1 MKVEYYGSEFEVPE
15 ILIKQFEKDFENLPG
30 SRDRNNVYM
39 LRNSIYEIL
48 DIVADDPEILDEAEY
63 REDFVRALAIR
74 QAMSTL
80 GILYDS

>member
-15 ILIKQFEKDFENLPG
+15 ILIKQFEKDFDGLPG
-30 SRDRNNVYM
+30 GKDRNSVHM
-39 LRNSIYEIL
+39 LRGTIFEIL
-48 DIVADDPEILDEAEY
+48 DIAADDPEILDEKEY
-63 REDFVRALAIR
+63 REDFVRALAMR

>member
-15 ILIKQFEKDFENLPG
+15 ILIKQFEKDFDGLPG
-30 SRDRNNVYM
+30 SRNRNSVYM
-39 LRNSIYEIL
+39 LRGTIFEIL
-48 DIVADDPEILDEAEY
+48 DIAADDPEILDEKDY
-63 REDFVRALAIR
+63 REDFVRALAMR

>member
-15 ILIKQFEKDFENLPG
+15 ILIKQFEKDFNALPG
-30 SRDRNNVYM
+30 SSDRHSVYM

-48 DIVADDPEILDEAEY
+48 DIVADDPEMLDEKEY

>member
-15 ILIKQFEKDFENLPG
+15 LLVTKFVKDFDCLPG
-30 SRDRNNVYM
+30 SGDRQSVHM

-48 DIVADDPEILDEAEY
+48 DLVADDPEILDDQEY

-74 QAMSTL
+74 QAMDTL

>member
-15 ILIKQFEKDFENLPG
+15 ILIRQFEKDFDGLPG
-30 SRDRNNVYM
+30 GKDRNSVYM
-39 LRNSIYEIL
+39 LRGTIYEIL
-48 DIVADDPEILDEAEY
+48 DIVADDPEILDEKEY
-63 REDFVRALAIR
+63 REDFVRALAMR

>member
-15 ILIKQFEKDFENLPG
+15 ILIKQFEKDFDGLPG
-30 SRDRNNVYM
+30 SSDRNSVYM

-48 DIVADDPEILDEAEY
+48 DIAADDPEILDEKEY

>member
-15 ILIKQFEKDFENLPG
+15 LLIKQFEKDFEGLPG
-30 SRDRNNVYM
+30 SRDRHSVYM
-39 LRNSIYEIL
+39 LRDSIYEIL
-48 DIVADDPEILDEAEY
+48 DIVADDPEILDEKEY

>member
-15 ILIKQFEKDFENLPG
+15 ILIRQFEKDFDGLPG
-30 SRDRNNVYM
+30 GKDRNSVYM
-39 LRNSIYEIL
+39 LRGTIFEIL
-48 DIVADDPEILDEAEY
+48 DIAADDPEILDEKEY
-63 REDFVRALAIR
+63 REDFVRALAMR

>member
-15 ILIKQFEKDFENLPG
+15 ILIKQFEKDFDGLPG
-30 SRDRNNVYM
+30 GKDRNSVYM
-39 LRNSIYEIL
+39 LRGTIFEIL
-48 DIVADDPEILDEAEY
+48 DIAADDPEILDEKEY
-63 REDFVRALAIR
+63 REDFVRALAMR

>member
-15 ILIKQFEKDFENLPG
+15 ILIKQFEKDFDGLPG
-30 SRDRNNVYM
+30 SRNRNSVYM
-39 LRNSIYEIL
+39 LRGTIFEIL
-48 DIVADDPEILDEAEY
+48 DIAADDPEILDEKEY
-63 REDFVRALAIR
+63 REDFVRALAMR

>member
-15 ILIKQFEKDFENLPG
+15 ILIKQFEKDFDGLPG
-30 SRDRNNVYM
+30 SKNRESVYQ
-39 LRNSIYEIL
+39 LRGAIYEIL
-48 DIVADDPEILDEAEY
+48 DIVADDPEILDEKEY
-63 REDFVRALAIR
+63 REDFVRALAMR

>member
-15 ILIKQFEKDFENLPG
+15 LLIKQFEKDFDGLPG
-30 SRDRNNVYM
+30 GKDRNSVHM
-39 LRNSIYEIL
+39 LRGAIYEIL
-48 DIVADDPEILDEAEY
+48 DIVADDPEMLDEQEY
-63 REDFVRALAIR
+63 REDFVRALAMR

>member
-15 ILIKQFEKDFENLPG
+15 MLIKQFEKDFEGLPG
-30 SRDRNNVYM
+30 SRDRNSVYM

-48 DIVADDPEILDEAEY
+48 DIVADDPEMLDEKEY
-63 REDFVRALAIR
+63 REDFVRALAMR